1 MHPDTGG
8 CCGTMDIRAEVMR
21 LSYAKVRALLKAAG
35 LRANGKSAVLREELI
50 AHRGGSTPAAGP
62 RCLMV

>member
-1 MHPDTGG
+1 
-8 CCGTMDIRAEVMR
+8 MDIRAEVMR
-21 LSYAKVRALLKAAG
+21 LPYANVQALLKAAG